1 MRRKNKKKS
10 PTKTFFR
17 IFLIVGAA
25 VIIAYVLVNIFIIRP
40 RIFYPGFEINI
51 PAGYEIHG
59 IDVSR
64 YQSRIN
70 WKEVKEMEVN
80 GIKIGFA
87 FIKATEGEKNVDPQ
101 FKRNWRKIQNQN
113 IPKGA
118 YHFYI
123 PGVNPD
129 KQAKNFIQ
137 TVSLQKGDLPPVLD
151 IEISRHVTVSQM
163 QGDVKRWLQIVEK
176 YYGIKPIIYTNISFY
191 ETYFHSG
198 FEEYPIWIAHYL
210 QPLQPR
216 TNRNWIFWQHSENGR
231 VNGIIGKV
239 DFNVFY
245 GDSSDFRQVLIG
257 GVRSEP

>member
-1 MRRKNKKKS
+1 MKRKNKKKAAAKS
-10 PTKTFFR
+10 FIR
-17 IFLIVGAA
+17 IFAWVSVG
-25 VIIAYVLVNIFIIRP
+25 VIIVFTVINLFIIKP
-40 RIFYPGFEINI
+40 HIFYPGFEINI
-51 PAGYEIHG
+51 PSGYEIHG

-87 FIKATEGEKNVDPQ
+87 FIKATEGAKNVDGQ
-101 FKRNWRKIQNQN
+101 FKRNWRNIQKQN

-123 PGVNPD
+123 PGINPD
-129 KQAKNFIQ
+129 KQAKNYTK

-151 IEISRHVTVSQM
+151 IEINQHISIPQM
-163 QGDVKRWLQIVEK
+163 QADVKRWLKIIENH
-176 YYGIKPIIYTNISFY
+176 YGVKPIIYTNISFY

-216 TNRNWIFWQHSENGR
+216 TNRNWIFWQHSEKGR
-231 VNGIIGKV
+231 VNGIRGKV

-245 GDSSDFRQVLIG
+245 GDSSDFRGVLL
-257 GVRSEP
+257 